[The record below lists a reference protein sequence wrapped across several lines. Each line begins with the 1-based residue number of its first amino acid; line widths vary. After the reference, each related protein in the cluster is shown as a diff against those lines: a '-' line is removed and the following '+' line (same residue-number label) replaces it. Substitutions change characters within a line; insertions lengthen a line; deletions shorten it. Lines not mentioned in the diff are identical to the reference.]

1 MFMFSSFT
9 YTIRRDNLL
18 SQINSG
24 LILMLGND
32 AIPMNYSDNTYR
44 FRQDSTFLYY
54 FGLDMPGLA
63 AVIDTESKDAII
75 FGDDPDLDDIIWMG
89 PQCSLIDQAK
99 QVGVSNTQPSN
110 NLNKVINDAIRDN
123 WVIHFLKPYR
133 EKQFYTLTSLLGIK
147 KENISTAV
155 SNELIAA
162 IIEQRSIKSA
172 EEIEEIEK
180 AHAITYD
187 MHTTAMRMARAGIYE
202 RDIAGTIEGIA
213 LSAGASVAFQ
223 VILSIRGEILHNTH
237 YGNLLGDGDLIIND
251 SGAETVM
258 HYAADITRTFP
269 VSGKFTDR
277 QRDVYEIVLKSQV
290 EAIQAVKPGQNNK
303 DIHLQT
309 AKVITEGLQNLGIMK
324 GDSEDAVQ
332 MGAHA
337 LFFPHGLGHMLGLDV
352 HDMENLGEDN
362 VGYNN
367 ELKRSEQF
375 GLASLRFAKNLQAGN
390 VITIEPGI
398 YFIPELIKK
407 WKNEKKHTDFINYD
421 QVEKYINFGGIRIED
436 NVVVTDN
443 GYRVIGKSIPK
454 TVAEIEKICQE

>member
-1 MFMFSSFT
+1 M
-9 YTIRRDNLL
+9 RREKLL
-18 SQINSG
+18 GKINSG

-32 AIPMNYSDNTYR
+32 EIPMNYSGNTYR
-44 FRQDSTFLYY
+44 FRQDSSFLYY
-54 FGLDMPGLA
+54 FGLDMPGMA
-63 AVIDTESKDAII
+63 AVIDADSKDVMI

-89 PQCSLIDQAK
+89 PQASLSDLAK
-99 QVGVSNTQPSN
+99 QVGVSHTQPSN
-110 NLNKVINDAIRDN
+110 NHYKVIDN
-123 WVIHFLKPYR
+123 TIGDNRIIHYLKPYR
-133 EKQFYTLTSLLGIK
+133 QKQYYKLISLLGIER
-147 KENISTAV
+147 ENISTAV
-155 SNELIAA
+155 SNALVAA

-180 AHAITYD
+180 AHTITYD

-213 LSAGASVAFQ
+213 LAAGASVAFQ
-223 VILSIRGEILHNTH
+223 VILSIHGEILHNNH
-237 YGNLLGDGDLIIND
+237 YGNLLRDGDMIIND

-269 VSGKFTDR
+269 VSGKFTTK
-277 QRDVYEIVLKSQV
+277 QRDIYEIVLKSQV
-290 EAIQAVKPGQNNK
+290 GAIQAVKPGKSNK
-303 DIHLQT
+303 DIHMQT

-324 GDSEDAVQ
+324 GEVEDAVQ

-337 LFFPHGLGHMLGLDV
+337 LFFPHGLGHMMGLDV

-362 VGYNN
+362 VGYTN

-375 GLASLRFAKNLQAGN
+375 GLAALRFAKNLQPGH

-407 WKNEKKHTDFINYD
+407 WKNENKHTNFINYD
-421 QVEKYINFGGIRIED
+421 QVEKYIEFGGIRIED
-436 NVVVTDN
+436 NVVVKDN
-443 GYRVIGKSIPK
+443 GYLVIGKSIPK
-454 TVAEIEKICQE
+454 TVAEIEKICQET